1 MSRTPEKRESTLNS
15 NADHSGYQADSAPR
29 AQRAYTEMMLGD
41 VDIPASQSIDDMW
54 LKTSH
59 FWINTYR
66 VHAKRVEGQIA
77 SLEGSPGKEHPLLVE
92 LNKTHTH
99 YRQALKNEEVTYR
112 NLITELVKR
121 WQLESLVKKQLRRV
135 GMKVRIG
142 DTVPAYPI
150 SASEKQE
157 KLRLVSYALC
167 SLGDMQR
174 YRAQLKVQMEQF
186 RGEIGQSVED
196 VQSRARDYYDTAR
209 YIDFESGASLRPTG
223 KTGNMT
229 LMRYRLG
236 LSPTCSLLQSAQR

>member
-1 MSRTPEKRESTLNS
+1 
-15 NADHSGYQADSAPR
+15 
-29 AQRAYTEMMLGD
+29 MMLGD

-66 VHAKRVEGQIA
+66 VHAKRVESQIA
-77 SLEGSPGKEHPLLVE
+77 SLEDPPRKDHPLVIE

-121 WQLESLVKKQLRRV
+121 WQLEPLVKKDLRRV
-135 GMKVRIG
+135 GIKVR
-142 DTVPAYPI
+142 TVDAQPSHPI

-174 YRAQLKVQMEQF
+174 YRAQLKVQMEQAS
-186 RGEIGQSVED
+186 GEVGVGVRD
-196 VQSRARDYYDTAR
+196 VHARAREYYDSAR
-209 YIDFESGASLRPTG
+209 YIDYESGTFHRQVIIV
-223 KTGNMT
+223 
-229 LMRYRLG
+229 
-236 LSPTCSLLQSAQR
+236 LQD

>member
-1 MSRTPEKRESTLNS
+1 
-15 NADHSGYQADSAPR
+15 
-29 AQRAYTEMMLGD
+29 MLGD
-41 VDIPASQSIDDMW
+41 GDIPASQSIDDMW

-66 VHAKRVEGQIA
+66 VHAKRVESQIA
-77 SLEGSPGKEHPLLVE
+77 LLDGTPRKDHPLLAE

-121 WQLESLVKKQLRRV
+121 WQLESLVKKQLKRV
-135 GMKVRIG
+135 GIKVRIG
-142 DTVPAYPI
+142 ETVPTNHI

-174 YRAQLKVQMEQF
+174 YRAQLKVQMDQAS
-186 RGEIGQSVED
+186 GEV
-196 VQSRARDYYDTAR
+196 VQSIQDVHSKARDYYDTAR
-209 YIDFESGASLRPTG
+209 YIDFESGTLYITSL
-223 KTGNMT
+223 
-229 LMRYRLG
+229 
-236 LSPTCSLLQSAQR
+236 

>member
-1 MSRTPEKRESTLNS
+1 
-15 NADHSGYQADSAPR
+15 
-29 AQRAYTEMMLGD
+29 MMLGD

-66 VHAKRVEGQIA
+66 VHAKRVESQIA
-77 SLEGSPGKEHPLLVE
+77 SLEGSPRKDHPLLAE

-112 NLITELVKR
+112 NLIVELVKR
-121 WQLESLVKKQLRRV
+121 WQLEPLVKKQLKRV
-135 GMKVRIG
+135 GIKVRTG
-142 DTVPAYPI
+142 ETTTTANSI

-174 YRAQLKVQMEQF
+174 YRAQLKVQMGQAG
-186 RGEIGQSVED
+186 GEIVQSIQD
-196 VQSRARDYYDTAR
+196 VHSRARDYYDTAR
-209 YIDFESGASLRPTG
+209 YIDFESGAYNPHQIAWPGANICRIGLPPTG
-223 KTGNMT
+223 
-229 LMRYRLG
+229 
-236 LSPTCSLLQSAQR
+236 SLL